1 MHHRILDF
9 SQTEV
14 RLRVKNSQLR
24 ILRQEELLASVP
36 LDEIAVV
43 LLSHPMISLS
53 LSVLDGL
60 SQAGAVAVVCNR
72 QSIPVG
78 ICYPLT
84 GHHLQARIMRH
95 QASAAKPTL
104 KRLWQQV
111 VKVKIRNQAQ
121 VLTALFGD
129 DGGLGKVVSTVRSG
143 DSDNREGYSAR
154 RYWSLLFGSTGFRRK
169 PKGEDPINTALNYGY
184 GVLRAIMAR
193 AISAA
198 GLHPSLGLFHH
209 NKYNPYCLAD
219 DLIEPFRPVVDY
231 AVYHLAAS
239 HSLED
244 ELTPTVKAAIIK
256 QVTGRYD
263 LNGCQETIFETAAK
277 LAESLAMVFV
287 KDKTTLNL
295 PETVPLDRN
304 PEQSTSYNE
313 AVSTLPRIREK
324 DSLKSAL

>member
-9 SQTEV
+9 SQTDV
-14 RLRVKNSQLR
+14 RLRVRYSQLR
-24 ILRQEELLASVP
+24 IFHQEELLASVP
-36 LDEIAVV
+36 LDDIAVV
-43 LLSHPMISLS
+43 LLSHPMITLS
-53 LSVLDGL
+53 LSVLEGL
-60 SQAGAVAVVCNR
+60 SQSGAVAVVCNR

-111 VKVKIRNQAQ
+111 IKAKIRSQSQ

-129 DGGLGKVVSTVRSG
+129 DGGLNQVISTVRSG

-154 RYWSLLFGSTGFRRK
+154 RYWSLLFGSMGFHRK
-169 PKGEDPINTALNYGY
+169 PQGEDPINTALNYGY

-193 AISAA
+193 SISAA

-231 AVYHLAAS
+231 VVYHLSVEKA
-239 HSLED
+239 LIEN
-244 ELTPTVKAAIIK
+244 LTPEIKAEIIR
-256 QVTGRYD
+256 QITGRYD
-263 LNGCQETIFETAAK
+263 LGGFQETIFEAAAK
-277 LAESLAMVFV
+277 LSESLAMVFV
-287 KDKTTLNL
+287 KDKTDLSL
-295 PETVPLDRN
+295 PERLPLER
-304 PEQSTSYNE
+304 PSGHSSRYNE
-313 AVSTLPRIREK
+313 ATSTLPQISDEE
-324 DSLKSAL
+324 SLKNAL